1 MRLLI
6 WKPITIL
13 SFEISFVKCKSDTN
27 LRFIGGEISNDFQ
40 MILTS
45 LIIILQTPQSDWTSQ
60 LLLQEPKVVGD
71 FINSL

>member
-1 MRLLI
+1 M
-6 WKPITIL
+6 
-13 SFEISFVKCKSDTN
+13 N

-71 FINSL
+71 FINSI